1 MAQKHGAVRVKRPI
15 SDGKLQAN
23 RVNAHRSTG
32 LREAKQ
38 PLQEINRHLEQTSE
52 GHGL

>member
-1 MAQKHGAVRVKRPI
+1 MTHIQQDGSDMAQKHGAVRVKRPI

-23 RVNAHRSTG
+23 RVNAQRSTG

-38 PLQEINRHLEQTSE
+38 PRDGTR
-52 GHGL
+52 